1 MQVEISEMGDAFK
14 IKLSNNPEA
23 ELLMERFDD
32 CSTEAKKEFIE
43 MLDDDYLI
51 DELKSRGYFIT
62 MLNDIEN
69 NE

>member
-1 MQVEISEMGDAFK
+1 MGDAFK

>member
-1 MQVEISEMGDAFK
+1 MGDAFK

-32 CSTEAKKEFIE
+32 YSTEAKKEFIE

-51 DELKSRGYFIT
+51 DELKSRGYIIT
-62 MLNDIEN
+62 MLNDIET

>member
-14 IKLSNNPEA
+14 IKLSNEPEA

>member
-62 MLNDIEN
+62 MLNDIETK
-69 NE
+69 

>member
-51 DELKSRGYFIT
+51 DELKSRGYIIT